1 MALCFTQ
8 KEKEIGFEVS
18 DQFSVTSLLLNVNVW
33 SAARTYWSI
42 QGIDTLVYVHFVF
55 TYDFLVPTQTQTCE
69 FTATNLQEVP

>member
-1 MALCFTQ
+1 MLYP
-8 KEKEIGFEVS
+8 KREKEIGFEVS

-42 QGIDTLVYVHFVF
+42 QGIDTLVYVYFVF
-55 TYDFLVPTQTQTCE
+55 PYDFLVPTQTCE

>member
-1 MALCFTQ
+1 MLYP
-8 KEKEIGFEVS
+8 KREKETGFEVS

-42 QGIDTLVYVHFVF
+42 QGIDTLVYVYFVF
-55 TYDFLVPTQTQTCE
+55 PYDFLVPAHTCE